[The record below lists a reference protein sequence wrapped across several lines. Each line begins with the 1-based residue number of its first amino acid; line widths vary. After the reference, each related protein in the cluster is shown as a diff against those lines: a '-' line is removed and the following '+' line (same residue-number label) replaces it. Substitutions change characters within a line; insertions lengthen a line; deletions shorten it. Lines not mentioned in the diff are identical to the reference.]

1 MPDRLD
7 VAVVGAGPFGL
18 SVAAHLPQRKV
29 RVFGE
34 PMQTWRTRMPPDM
47 LLRSDWEETSLSAP
61 ADRGAIDVWA
71 RAMGEPREE
80 PIPLQTFLR
89 YADWFRQTFVRESD
103 PADVLDVERAGG
115 LLRVTTAAGDEVDA
129 RRLVVA
135 VGVTPFP
142 YAPPPFDG
150 AMGEGITFAIES
162 QDYSAY
168 RGGRVVVVGGG
179 QGGLESAALALRAGA
194 DVELVVRSKLRWF
207 TDREPYRPRGPV
219 RRRLYRLA
227 YPVVGYGPPV
237 LNRLALHPDAFAALP
252 PPLRRRVAQ
261 RILRA
266 GGSPWVREHRRG
278 QDRGPGGRRRDRRAP
293 QRRRLRAPARRRFLA
308 PRGRGHRLGRVP
320 VRARSPVVPVAERQG
335 RDRRAGR
342 LAAARPVLP
351 LDRSRRP
358 LHRLRRRAAL
368 RADRALCLRQPLH
381 GPSGTAGAGL
391 LGLERVAWAAAQ
403 AAQRR
408 HAVEVQPP
416 QARRA
421 LEAHSQPYAADVRG
435 GVRAPA
441 GARRH
446 AEAVAERL
454 EAVREL
460 DLVALVPAEELDAT
474 RAPRRRPSRACRA
487 C

>member
-47 LLRSDWEETSLSAP
+47 RLRSDWEETSLSAP

-103 PADVLDVERAGG
+103 PADVVDVERAGG
-115 LLRVTTAAGDEVDA
+115 LLRVTTSAGDEVDA
-129 RRLVVA
+129 RRIVVA

-142 YAPPPFDG
+142 YAPPPFDA
-150 AMGEGITFAIES
+150 AMGDGITFAIDS

-168 RGGRVVVVGGG
+168 RGGRIVVVGGG

-252 PPLRRRVAQ
+252 PPLRRRVAR

-266 GGSPWVREHRRG
+266 GGSPWVRSIVEGRITVTEGVAVSGVRRSG
-278 QDRGPGGRRRDRRAP
+278 DGFELQLGDGSSRRADAVVVSAGFRFALDRLSFLSPSVRAAIAVRDGWP
-293 QRRRLRAPARRRFLA
+293 QLDRCFRSTDPDVLFIGFAAERRFGPIA
-308 PRGRGHRLGRVP
+308 RFVSGSRFTAH
-320 VRARSPVVPVAERQG
+320 RARQA
-335 RDRRAGR
+335 
-342 LAAARPVLP
+342 
-351 LDRSRRP
+351 LDS
-358 LHRLRRRAAL
+358 
-368 RADRALCLRQPLH
+368 
-381 GPSGTAGAGL
+381 
-391 LGLERVAWAAAQ
+391 
-403 AAQRR
+403 
-408 HAVEVQPP
+408 
-416 QARRA
+416 
-421 LEAHSQPYAADVRG
+421 
-435 GVRAPA
+435 
-441 GARRH
+441 
-446 AEAVAERL
+446 
-454 EAVREL
+454 
-460 DLVALVPAEELDAT
+460 
-474 RAPRRRPSRACRA
+474 
-487 C
+487 